1 METAVVC
8 DFHDSNKGEC
18 IARLDMH
25 LPGPWLGANTDDNR
39 YKEDDFLV
47 VFSRKGETNIKVAD
61 FWPGVPLIL
70 RERNWVSDRWPA
82 AQELTKETDGQTR
95 PNADITIAMRKC
107 LTSMIQENFARR
119 LQDASRK
126 GKSLNLSA
134 EIADTVFDGFSL
146 HSTPSHLQ
154 RFLISSTKT

>member
-61 FWPGVPLIL
+61 FWPGGAINLARKEL
-70 RERNWVSDRWPA
+70 GFRSLADGTRTHQRDR
-82 AQELTKETDGQTR
+82 R
-95 PNADITIAMRKC
+95 PN
-107 LTSMIQENFARR
+107 
-119 LQDASRK
+119 
-126 GKSLNLSA
+126 SA
-134 EIADTVFDGFSL
+134 EC
-146 HSTPSHLQ
+146 
-154 RFLISSTKT
+154 